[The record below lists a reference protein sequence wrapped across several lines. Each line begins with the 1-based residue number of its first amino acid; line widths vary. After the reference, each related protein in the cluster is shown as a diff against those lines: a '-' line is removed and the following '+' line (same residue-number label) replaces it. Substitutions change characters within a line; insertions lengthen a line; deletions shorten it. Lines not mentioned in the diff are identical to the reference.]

1 MGSEGILQFG
11 MKGKKSTEK
20 IKFGNFGGKK
30 DRGSFEECGDLGPS
44 QVLPNGF
51 PQDIPGSFPVSP
63 AAKQGL
69 IYVLWHPKTS
79 ASPGMALLC

>member
-30 DRGSFEECGDLGPS
+30 GEILKRRGKSCKEMG
-44 QVLPNGF
+44 N
-51 PQDIPGSFPVSP
+51 P
-63 AAKQGL
+63 AKK
-69 IYVLWHPKTS
+69 VEKF
-79 ASPGMALLC
+79 